1 MKRNSLFKEKSPVY
15 AIIFVA
21 LVIYSAT
28 LFIPLIWT
36 VLVAFKDSNYYTQ
49 SKLTGNAAG
58 LVNLSHLTFDN
69 FKTAFNDFVVTT
81 PDGVD
86 YNIIGLFGNSLL
98 YSFGCALCATIV
110 PCVIAYLCARYKYR
124 FGKLVYGIVLVAMA
138 LPIVGNLPSEIRMV
152 NSLHLFDSVLGMLV
166 LKSNFLG
173 IYFLLFYAQF
183 KSLSMEYTEAARVDG
198 ASELRIM
205 VQIIFPMAISTLT
218 TVFILTFVSFWND
231 YQTPMIYWPSR
242 PVAAYGMY
250 LFNRST
256 IGFSAKVPNKLAGIL
271 IMALPIMIVYA
282 FFNNRLASNVTV
294 GGIKG

>member
-173 IYFLLFYAQF
+173 IYF
-183 KSLSMEYTEAARVDG
+183 
-198 ASELRIM
+198 
-205 VQIIFPMAISTLT
+205 
-218 TVFILTFVSFWND
+218 
-231 YQTPMIYWPSR
+231 
-242 PVAAYGMY
+242 
-250 LFNRST
+250 
-256 IGFSAKVPNKLAGIL
+256 
-271 IMALPIMIVYA
+271 
-282 FFNNRLASNVTV
+282 
-294 GGIKG
+294 